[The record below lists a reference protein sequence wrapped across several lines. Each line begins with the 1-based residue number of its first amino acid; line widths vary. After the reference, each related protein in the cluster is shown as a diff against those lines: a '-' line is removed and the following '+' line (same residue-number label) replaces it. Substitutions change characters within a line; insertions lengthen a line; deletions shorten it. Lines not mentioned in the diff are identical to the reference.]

1 MNGKPIV
8 VLALLVAVVAGA
20 VVIGGDA
27 LPGSDGADSDPFP
40 TATSTP
46 GETTQTSAD
55 SEPAGTTDTAA
66 ASTPTPPFGFVIEN
80 IEECGTTCR
89 NVTSTLTNQQDTT
102 AEEITVHSRIFAGQ
116 GVDEDDQIWRGEE
129 PVGTLGPGE
138 SYTTTRE
145 VELSFQEGLAVQNED
160 GWITIQTTVE
170 TADQTVTFTE
180 ERQVL

>member
-1 MNGKPIV
+1 MKTTPIV
-8 VLALLVAVVAGA
+8 IIALLVAVGAGA
-20 VVIGGDA
+20 VVLGDDI
-27 LPGSDGADSDPFP
+27 LPGSDSGDAESFP
-40 TATSTP
+40 TATP
-46 GETTQTSAD
+46 QETTESSSGND
-55 SEPAGTTDTAA
+55 SDGSGTDAEVTA
-66 ASTPTPPFGFVIEN
+66 TPPFAFVIDN

-89 NVTSTLTNQQDTT
+89 DVTTTLTNQQDTT
-102 AEEITVHSRIFAGQ
+102 AEEITVYSRIFAGR